1 MEINNSNLNLI
12 DRIKMKTLKKQD
24 DKVIEKIKKSNM
36 KELNWFF
43 KDYINELYFDD
54 SKIQVF
60 KLLEDNGAFDKFE
73 SFQISDYKGVSY
85 ENPLIVIEALKED
98 KNKAS
103 LLRYLRVKTG
113 TEKFCRAIALFSN
126 DSFDADE
133 FISGIKDSEAREMVL
148 DDLYES
154 ISIDNKIKVMQDM
167 TSERRAILLGQHK
180 IDGEEAVQLFNMIDD
195 EEFMR
200 KYKEDIKNFILS
212 RKNGDRLQIESAN
225 KALALLNVFG
235 NDMESKDIAD
245 LILLY
250 EKEFAKEN
258 NQNCDKNII
267 KQYAKY
273 MENADVNKIFSEMTS
288 IISNPDNLQWFV
300 KEFLGKIDEFTL
312 SFAFLRYNANVKYGK
327 SEYIQFSK
335 ENPHYLYDIANYYY
349 GYRIILDNNFECSYI
364 NDIIAE
370 IPIQDRIKFLLT
382 YGRKIENIDQNLII
396 KGLTQSKEISTN
408 EKLNKYR
415 QFLSSED
422 IANLINLEEPQ
433 IRMKL
438 ITSYEDLPK
447 EVLDEVI
454 RYAENEEVKD
464 MSALQR
470 IKFIAELRKN
480 RNNHTNIS
488 IKSSSINKGN
498 LKKML
503 YWMIVNKS
511 NLRG

>member
-24 DKVIEKIKKSNM
+24 DKVIEKIKRADLQ
-36 KELNWFF
+36 ELNWFL
-43 KDYINELYFDD
+43 KSYISELYFDD

-60 KLLEDNGAFDKFE
+60 KLLEDNGAFDKFK
-73 SFQISDYKGVSY
+73 SFQISNYKGVSY

-195 EEFMR
+195 EKFMR
-200 KYKEDIKNFILS
+200 KYKEDIKNFISS
-212 RKNGDRLQIESAN
+212 RKNGGNGDRLQIESAN
-225 KALALLNVFG
+225 KALTLLNVFG

-245 LILLY
+245 SIITLLY
-250 EKEFAKEN
+250 DEKFARSTN
-258 NQNCDKNII
+258 YCYDII
-267 KQYAKY
+267 KEYAEHIETKGMDNILY
-273 MENADVNKIFSEMTS
+273 HLSGISPDKMQPFVSEYFGKISEYGLKEAFSIYKVNVANDNIRFKQFSE
-288 IISNPDNLQWFV
+288 
-300 KEFLGKIDEFTL
+300 
-312 SFAFLRYNANVKYGK
+312 
-327 SEYIQFSK
+327 
-335 ENPHYLYDIANYYY
+335 ENPHYLYDIAKCYY
-349 GYRIILDNNFECSYI
+349 GYRIVLDNNFECYEI
-364 NDIIAE
+364 NDVLEE
-370 IPIQDRIKFLLT
+370 IPIQDRMKFSLEFKD
-382 YGRKIENIDQNLII
+382 KIEKIDQKRII
-396 KGLTQSKEISTN
+396 AELVRSKQGISSD

-415 QFLSSED
+415 KFLPIED
-422 IANLINLEEPQ
+422 IANLINLESPQ
-433 IRMKL
+433 MRMKL
-438 ITSYEDLPK
+438 IASYEDLP
-447 EVLDEVI
+447 EGVLDEVI

-480 RNNHTNIS
+480 KNNHTNIS

-498 LKKML
+498 LKKSVVL
-503 YWMIVNKS
+503 DDS
-511 NLRG
+511 QQE